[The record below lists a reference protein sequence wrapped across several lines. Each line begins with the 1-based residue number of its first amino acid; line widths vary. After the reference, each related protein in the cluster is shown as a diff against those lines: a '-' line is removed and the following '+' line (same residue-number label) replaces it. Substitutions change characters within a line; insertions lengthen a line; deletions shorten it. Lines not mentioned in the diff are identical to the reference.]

1 MNSLKPA
8 MMVAPQIHLKESK
21 VIIEHLKIRQSAENR
36 EMESENIVQ
45 GRETRHPHSNG
56 QDYND

>member
-1 MNSLKPA
+1 MT
-8 MMVAPQIHLKESK
+8 VAPQIHLKESK

-56 QDYND
+56 QDYD